1 MYLFRRSIA
10 DSSKERQRLPM
21 SDFLNRLTRRI
32 EARSSRRGFFT
43 TMGKVV
49 AGMAA
54 AMVGGGIFS
63 ESNANAAPNSLLCCS
78 GSECYNDQCSSSEY
92 VGYTWCCRIYSDNP
106 NYMRHG
112 HKSSSG
118 LEKGFE
124 SDTEIEVVFK
134 AIH

>member
-1 MYLFRRSIA
+1 
-10 DSSKERQRLPM
+10 M

-49 AGMAA
+49 AGVAA

-106 NYMRHG
+106 NYIPVQCVDCYSN
-112 HKSSSG
+112 KSRFYACTYAASG
-118 LEKGFE
+118 FG
-124 SDTEIEVVFK
+124 VC
-134 AIH
+134 